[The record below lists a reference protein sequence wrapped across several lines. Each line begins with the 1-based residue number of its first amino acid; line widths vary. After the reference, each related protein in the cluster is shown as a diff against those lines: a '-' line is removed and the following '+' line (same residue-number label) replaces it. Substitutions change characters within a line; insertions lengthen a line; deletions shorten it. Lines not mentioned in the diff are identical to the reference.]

1 MHTGETVIRHTVIH
15 TVFPQPALD
24 SQDFHDYII
33 WFPADSG

>member
-1 MHTGETVIRHTVIH
+1 M
-15 TVFPQPALD
+15 FPQPALD